1 MNKQNTL
8 LNSFLNFG
16 KNIKHKTPMEI
27 LSRFIAL
34 LMLIMISPLLFIV
47 CTFSFLFQGNPIFF
61 KQKEL
66 DTILKVLIF
75 INCAQW

>member
-47 CTFSFLFQGNPIFF
+47 CTFSFLFQGIQFSLN
-61 KQKEL
+61 KKEL